1 MNPAVMLLSNRCFRF
16 HLYDFHL
23 NGVSVA
29 ELANAYSLPAV
40 WIEEQIEAVRLCL
53 KYQVKLSLGLDPEP
67 QPLQLAA

>member
-1 MNPAVMLLSNRCFRF
+1 MNAAVMLLANRCFRF

-40 WIEEQIEAVRLCL
+40 WIEEQIEVRLCL
-53 KYQVKLSLGLDPEP
+53 KYQVKLSVELDPEP
-67 QPLQLAA
+67 EPLQLAA